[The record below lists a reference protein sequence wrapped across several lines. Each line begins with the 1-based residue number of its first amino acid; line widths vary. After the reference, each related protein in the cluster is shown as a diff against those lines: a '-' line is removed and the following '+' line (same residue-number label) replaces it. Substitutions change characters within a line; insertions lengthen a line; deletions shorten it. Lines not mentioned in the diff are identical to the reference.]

1 MDSARTMDNNG
12 LIPAGNPKAQ
22 DLEANGKRLPILW
35 SEMAKQ
41 VPFQAQQILISW
53 IFVFASVALFLDF
66 VGLQSLEKCVI
77 REVSCSSAETYFRKL
92 DNWFGTISCVW
103 WLTGFAV
110 LQHWLARIS
119 ATRWGQFGCFLKLVA
134 SVFFNIQPMT
144 GIQGTRHGA
153 GLAWSNLTGI
163 LLFHSGNLV
172 SCADFFVF
180 PPPGSNKRGSWF
192 EYGNLPIT
200 GMWIYQLATWF
211 LVLANLVTCDWH
223 QVVDPTSK
231 GPSTQFMDTD
241 SFVVIVCQYAG
252 ALLLLL
258 GSIVYG
264 IWCNAFRSLAL
275 K

>member
-1 MDSARTMDNNG
+1 MDSVRN
-12 LIPAGNPKAQ
+12 IPGNAAKLQ
-22 DLEANGKRLPILW
+22 DLEATGSGESLLW
-35 SEMAKQ
+35 SERAKQ

-53 IFVFASVALFLDF
+53 IFIFASITLFLDF
-66 VGLQSLEKCVI
+66 WALQKLEKCVKPG
-77 REVSCSSAETYFRKL
+77 VSCNSNEEYFYKL

-110 LQHWLARIS
+110 LQHWLARLP
-119 ATRWGQFGCFLKLVA
+119 ATRGGQLGCFLKLVA
-134 SVFFNIQPMT
+134 SVFFNMQPMT
-144 GIQGTRHGA
+144 GIAQTRGGA

-172 SCADFFVF
+172 SCTDFFMY
-180 PPPGSNKRGSWF
+180 PPPGSSKRGSWF
-192 EYGNLPIT
+192 EHGNLPIT

-211 LVLANLVTCDWH
+211 LVFANLVTCDW
-223 QVVDPTSK
+223 SSN
-231 GPSTQFMDTD
+231 GPGPASTQWMATD
-241 SFVVIVCQYAG
+241 SLGVIVCQYVG

-264 IWCNAFRSLAL
+264 VWCNAFGSLAL

>member
-1 MDSARTMDNNG
+1 MG
-12 LIPAGNPKAQ
+12 
-22 DLEANGKRLPILW
+22 
-35 SEMAKQ
+35 
-41 VPFQAQQILISW
+41 SW
-53 IFVFASVALFLDF
+53 IFVFASGALFLDF
-66 VGLQSLEKCVI
+66 VGLQSLEKCLI
-77 REVSCSSAETYFRKL
+77 RKQVCSSAEIYFYQL

-119 ATRWGQFGCFLKLVA
+119 ATKSGQFGCFLKLVA

-172 SCADFFVF
+172 SCADFFMF

-211 LVLANLVTCDWH
+211 LVVANLVTCDW
-223 QVVDPTSK
+223 SNSMA
-231 GPSTQFMDTD
+231 STQWMGTD
-241 SFVVIVCQYAG
+241 SSIVIVCQYAG

-264 IWCNAFRSLAL
+264 VWCNAFRSLAL